1 MIWVWMAVLA
11 LVAIAPLLFVMIRA
25 SRVRYRR
32 DTALALHRSQIEEID
47 RDLADGRLNPEEY
60 HSAKIE
66 IERRLLVA
74 DRLTEANA
82 DRSARGMLI
91 AAAILIPVGAVALFL
106 PGSMPF
112 VPSEPHA
119 KVVREEQAQA
129 KKDDHLIAMLRTK
142 LAQLSP
148 NSEHAREGYILLGQA
163 LLSRNDVSRAAAAW
177 RHALAID
184 FDPGLAAATA
194 EAESE
199 AAGHVTSGAAEL
211 FRKALAKG
219 PKDAKWR
226 KLAERRL
233 REAQAI
239 LPNQPGRATSDP

>member
-1 MIWVWMAVLA
+1 MVVLA
-11 LVAIAPLLFVMIRA
+11 LVAITPLLFVIIRA

-32 DTALALHRSQIEEID
+32 DTALALHHSQMEEID

-60 HSAKIE
+60 RAAKIE
-66 IERRLLVA
+66 IERRLLSA
-74 DRLTEANA
+74 DRLSEADA
-82 DRSARGMLI
+82 DRIARGILI
-91 AAAILIPVGAVALFL
+91 AAAILIPAAAVALFL
-106 PGSMPF
+106 PGAMPF

-119 KVVREEQAQA
+119 KVVHEEQAQA

-142 LAQLSP
+142 LAQLPP